1 MLPLLITGATG
12 HVGSHLIS
20 LLHAKGYPVRALVRD
35 RTRAAGFPDDVEV
48 VVGDLAQPETLPA
61 AFAGV
66 ERVFLMDASHG
77 LDQTRNAVAAARDAG
92 VQRIVNL
99 SSIGASLDPM
109 PIMGRAFV
117 AREALLRE
125 SGIAWTFLRPSI
137 FMSNALWWLPSL
149 KAEGVVSDPV
159 GPGRYASIDPEDIA
173 AVAAVALTQEG
184 HAGQIYTLTGRELQ
198 TVAQE
203 VEILAG
209 VLGRRV
215 PYVETTPEEDA
226 RKALARG
233 TEKASVEGIRDLNEV
248 LRADGA
254 AVRTSDVERVTGVLP
269 TSFES
274 WCRRNASAFVWKAR
288 LLEYL

>member
-1 MLPLLITGATG
+1 MSQLLITGATG

-20 LLHAKGYPVRALVRD
+20 LLHAHGYAVRALVRD
-35 RTRAAGFPDDVEV
+35 RTKAAGLPDDVEV
-48 VVGDLAQPETLPA
+48 VVGDLAHPETLPA
-61 AFAGV
+61 AFSGV
-66 ERVFLMDASHG
+66 EHVFLMDASHG
-77 LDQTRNAVAAARDAG
+77 LDVTTNAVAAARDTG

-137 FMSNALWWLPSL
+137 FMSNTLWWLPSL

-184 HAGQIYTLTGRELQ
+184 HTDQIYTLTGRELQ

-203 VEILAG
+203 VEILAR

-215 PYVETTPEEDA
+215 PYIETTPEEDA

-233 TEKASVEGIRDLNEV
+233 TDQANVEVIRNLNEV
-248 LRADGA
+248 LRANGA
-254 AVRTSDVERVTGVLP
+254 AVITDDVERVTGKRP
-269 TSFES
+269 ASFER
-274 WCRRNASAFVWKAR
+274 WCRRNAAAFVW
-288 LLEYL
+288 

>member
-1 MLPLLITGATG
+1 MSHLLITGATG

-20 LLHAKGYPVRALVRD
+20 LLHAQGYAIRALVRD
-35 RTRAAGFPDDVEV
+35 RTKAAGLPDDVEV
-48 VVGDLAQPETLPA
+48 VVGDLAHPETLPA
-61 AFAGV
+61 AFSGV
-66 ERVFLMDASHG
+66 EHVFLMDASHG
-77 LDQTRNAVAAARDAG
+77 LDVTTNAVAAARDAG

-184 HAGQIYTLTGRELQ
+184 HTGQIYTLTGRELQ

-233 TEKASVEGIRDLNEV
+233 LDQANVEVIRNLNEV

-254 AVRTSDVERVTGVLP
+254 AVITDDVERVTGERSA
-269 TSFES
+269 SFER
-274 WCRRNASAFVWKAR
+274 WCRRNAAAFVW
-288 LLEYL
+288 